1 MTDSNPFGYNEYK
14 NTFLSTKNLS
24 NLSTK
29 NLLVKKKKK
38 KSANCFVDKI
48 NETKLAIRRGDA
60 SNRVETIE
68 PPYSMMQYVESG
80 IKIEYKNFP
89 FTQYIYINIYNSN
102 LQFLRQSSLCKH
114 RLWYLHQRCRH
125 NRYPYWWF
133 PPARNAWSWDFAREP
148 APRYPSVQ
156 SNHEISKFCYI
167 YIFFFSRKFYRIY
180 LTRVLVLRVGTH
192 LLRR

>member
-14 NTFLSTKNLS
+14 NTFLSTYLS

-89 FTQYIYINIYNSN
+89 FTQYIYIY
-102 LQFLRQSSLCKH
+102 K
-114 RLWYLHQRCRH
+114 
-125 NRYPYWWF
+125 
-133 PPARNAWSWDFAREP
+133 
-148 APRYPSVQ
+148 
-156 SNHEISKFCYI
+156 YI
-167 YIFFFSRKFYRIY
+167 
-180 LTRVLVLRVGTH
+180 
-192 LLRR
+192 